1 MTKLLPAYAALI
13 AAALFAACGGNQS
26 QQGGQSQPAQATSP
40 PGAVT
45 VTMPPHL
52 SMTPE
57 PSPASC
63 AQPGPNMVLVDAHT
77 GVSFTLLPNNVVQS
91 VWGPN
96 VYLLGFD
103 NPFGLFNQWTS
114 PFWILGNTV
123 TKQQWR
129 VYPVVPFIVGVVLQ
143 HVHDESTVEFIPN
156 VGSIWNGSSN
166 VSYQKLVHDYL
177 FHIQFTA
184 RYSQMARKAEL
195 NSLLTG
201 KPLAIPSPD
210 PAESAQECA
219 FVCPSPSP
227 WATGQTPP
235 PTEQQLLAQIEFGS
249 PPDDSDF
256 QNAPG
261 DPNSQDPH
269 LYDFSCKYL
278 LDQPYTVIW
287 RQETRQQQ
295 FNTAVTTVKAT
306 IAAYAVPTANVGW
319 VAHQYVTWVASPVKP
334 TFAPEPLLSPSP
346 GGNLQLLIFFQKGGG
361 KIPQLGPP
369 ATPFACQD
377 LEPLPTPWPSN
388 APAPVITGQC
398 AAPF

>member
-1 MTKLLPAYAALI
+1 MERFLERFVPETRPRLPFPHPVHRQVLADGSQSRVKL
-13 AAALFAACGGNQS
+13 
-26 QQGGQSQPAQATSP
+26 
-40 PGAVT
+40 AV
-45 VTMPPHL
+45 
-52 SMTPE
+52 
-57 PSPASC
+57 
-63 AQPGPNMVLVDAHT
+63 D
-77 GVSFTLLPNNVVQS
+77 
-91 VWGPN
+91 
-96 VYLLGFD
+96 
-103 NPFGLFNQWTS
+103 
-114 PFWILGNTV
+114 
-123 TKQQWR
+123 
-129 VYPVVPFIVGVVLQ
+129 
-143 HVHDESTVEFIPN
+143 
-156 VGSIWNGSSN
+156 
-166 VSYQKLVHDYL
+166 
-177 FHIQFTA
+177 
-184 RYSQMARKAEL
+184 RKA
-195 NSLLTG
+195 
-201 KPLAIPSPD
+201 ARD
-210 PAESAQECA
+210 PIAGS
-219 FVCPSPSP
+219 VCPSPSP